1 VGLVIAVEEQEE
13 VAQAKL
19 EVMPVLNTVGL
30 EEEEATKR
38 QEALAIHTLIFIM
51 AQLTR
56 ARLAH

>member
-1 VGLVIAVEEQEE
+1 MEEQEE
-13 VAQAKL
+13 AAQAKL